1 MEQRSDEWFEARLAR
16 VTASRVADII
26 AKTKTGYSTSRANYM
41 SELICERLTGK
52 RTAFFQTA
60 AMAWGTN
67 TEPMAALAYE
77 AKTGNLVEG
86 VGFVPHPTI
95 DMAGASPDGLV
106 DHDGL
111 IEIKCPNTSTHL
123 DTVLASTPPTQYV
136 AQMQWQMAC
145 TGRQWCD
152 FISYDPRLPEKMQIF
167 IQRVMRD
174 DAMIENLEKEVNLFL
189 KEIGDKIALLDAAFN
204 VEGEDNGI

>member
-1 MEQRSDEWFEARLAR
+1 MEQRSDEWFAARLGR

-26 AKTKTGYSTSRANYM
+26 AKTKSGYSTSRANYM

-123 DTVLASTPPTQYV
+123 DTVLASTPPAQYV